1 MKLKTKQST
10 QIFALR
16 IRFPNTGIESRNN
29 DSFQYSDFEI
39 LKYILTQNLGKEKEQ
54 WPRHGPAGPRKPH
67 QLYLSRQGS
76 CGSITGAQ

>member
-1 MKLKTKQST
+1 
-10 QIFALR
+10 
-16 IRFPNTGIESRNN
+16 
-29 DSFQYSDFEI
+29 